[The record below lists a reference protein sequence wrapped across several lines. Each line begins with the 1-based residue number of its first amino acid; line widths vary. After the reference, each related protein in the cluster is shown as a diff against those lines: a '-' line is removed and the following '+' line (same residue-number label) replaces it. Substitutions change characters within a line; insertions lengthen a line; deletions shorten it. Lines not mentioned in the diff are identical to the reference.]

1 MKSGK
6 ESFVRNKKHKNT
18 GTIGHV
24 DHGKTTL
31 AAAIKSFCDKYF
43 LKLKDL
49 MLVKDIDKSPEEKAR
64 GITINATVLSYETE
78 KTHYSHVDCPGHADY
93 IKNMITGA
101 AQMDVAILVVA
112 STDGLMLQTRE
123 HIILA
128 RQIGVKNIVVFLNK
142 CDMNDDP
149 DMLELIEEEI
159 KDELAKNKFENCQF
173 IRGSGLV
180 ALNEIEKNVSEE
192 AGSAYGIKA
201 LRKLMDTLDALPDP
215 ERPVNEPFIMPIES
229 MVEIPGRGAVIA
241 GTVEAGKAKLG
252 DSFYIIGLENPKIVA
267 GRMVKFTA
275 TGMESFRKTLD
286 YVEAG
291 DNVGILLRGL
301 GDEARRGKCLVL
313 ADDVDKNK
321 LFQTFQYVRVNAYV
335 TNKNEGGRKKG
346 FSSGYR
352 PQAHFKTADLPL
364 TVYLHK
370 DNEIALPGDNL
381 DMCLKF
387 DLLLPVKKGD
397 RIALREGGLTV
408 ASVVITDILSEIP
421 AEFAHEG
428 KKKGSSES
436 AAAAA

>member
-6 ESFVRNKKHKNT
+6 KAFIRDKLHKNT
-18 GTIGHV
+18 GTVGHV

-31 AAAIKSFCDKYF
+31 AAAIKSFCDRYY
-43 LKLKDL
+43 LKSKDL
-49 MLVKDIDKSPEEKAR
+49 MLVKDIDKSPEEKVR

-142 CDMNDDP
+142 CDANDDA

-159 KDELAKNKFENCQF
+159 KEELEKNTFEGCPF

-180 ALNEIEKNVSEE
+180 ALTELEKNVSEE
-192 AGSAYGIKA
+192 NGSPYGIKA
-201 LRKLMDTLDALPDP
+201 IRKLMETLDSLPAP
-215 ERPVNEPFIMPIES
+215 ERPVNEPFLMPIES
-229 MVEIPGRGAVIA
+229 TVQIPGRGSVIA
-241 GTVEAGKAKLG
+241 GTVESGHSKLG
-252 DSFYIIGLENPKIVA
+252 DEFCIIGLEDPKVVA
-267 GRMVKFTA
+267 GRRQKFVA
-275 TGMESFRKTLD
+275 TGMESFRKTLE

-291 DNVGILLRGL
+291 DNVGVLLRGL

-313 ADDVDKNK
+313 AEDVEKKN
-321 LFQTFQYVRVNAYV
+321 LFQTHQFVRVNAYI
-335 TNKNEGGRKKG
+335 TNKNEGGRKNG
-346 FSSGYR
+346 FTSGYR
-352 PQAHFKTADLPL
+352 PQAHFKTADLPV
-364 TVYLHK
+364 TVYLNK
-370 DNEIALPGDNL
+370 KNEIALPGDNL
-381 DMCLKF
+381 DICLRF

-408 ASVVITDILSEIP
+408 ASVVITEIFSEIP
-421 AEFAHEG
+421 SEYAYEG
-428 KKKGSSES
+428 KKKSES